1 MYSGNVLWKDIFSYV
16 MNDTLLPVF
25 NRTVSLYSNTV
36 SNLYETLRNTAN
48 TFPDKTAIVDNYDRP
63 CTYTELLAKTDSF
76 AAYLYQ
82 ELHVERNSHVAL
94 MILFR
99 SQANTRNRKLLL

>member
-16 MNDTLLPVF
+16 MNDTLLPIF

-63 CTYTELLAKTDSF
+63 CTYTELLANFMLRET
-76 AAYLYQ
+76 
-82 ELHVERNSHVAL
+82 V
-94 MILFR
+94 M
-99 SQANTRNRKLLL
+99 LL